1 LEDQAK
7 ANLKV
12 AEANLQTAELNLAW
26 TEVRSPIDGYI
37 SRYYKT
43 VGNLVNQ
50 DVTELTTLVSMDP
63 MYVFFDMDETTFLRL
78 NKSYTE
84 GKIEPVKRNVAGTP
98 ASAAGAVAL
107 LGSPPGKG
115 ALLAASALGAEA
127 SLLEFPVEM
136 ALPGEDGYPH
146 RGVINFVDN

>member
-1 LEDQAK
+1 LFVIDPRPYEAQRAAAQAQVVLSKAGVDYATAPNQPFIALRKKEPTAVSHRELDPSKPLEDQATANQK
-7 ANLKV
+7 A

-63 MYVFFDMDETTFLRL
+63 MYVFFDMDKTTFLRL

-84 GKIEPVKRNVAGTP
+84 GKIEPVKR
-98 ASAAGAVAL
+98 
-107 LGSPPGKG
+107 
-115 ALLAASALGAEA
+115 
-127 SLLEFPVEM
+127 
-136 ALPGEDGYPH
+136 
-146 RGVINFVDN
+146 